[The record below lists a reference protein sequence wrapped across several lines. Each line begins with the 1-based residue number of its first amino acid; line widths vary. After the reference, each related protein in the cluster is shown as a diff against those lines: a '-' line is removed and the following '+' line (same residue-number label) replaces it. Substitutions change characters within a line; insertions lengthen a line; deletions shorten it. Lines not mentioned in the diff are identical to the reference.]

1 MFVLIGSIK
10 TFSKVLEVGMN
21 VGPYMVYILYIV
33 FFLSFIQKRVFR
45 GSQGSHI
52 PKLWKTNRQKQQDI
66 DKTAKYRFFGM
77 HLKEYIIY
85 REQFKQSIKFGC
97 FLNCGGIC
105 IKDKIMQRKN

>member
-1 MFVLIGSIK
+1 MAMDFPGSYYIYRDPIFPSYGK
-10 TFSKVLEVGMN
+10 RIDKNSK
-21 VGPYMVYILYIV
+21 I
-33 FFLSFIQKRVFR
+33 S
-45 GSQGSHI
+45 
-52 PKLWKTNRQKQQDI
+52 TKQQNI
-66 DKTAKYRFFGM
+66 DFFGM